1 MNAVPVVTVGDTGG
15 HAIDALE
22 RQRGAVAVVRRCP
35 ELAGLLAACQ
45 SGLAKVAVV
54 AEGSEGLTATLVDRL
69 TAVGV
74 GVVAVAGTQEEA
86 GRLRGIGASPVTG
99 AVTAHTVVDAVL
111 AAVRARSHPRS
122 AAYSVPLAADGAAA
136 SSTAVPQGDD
146 RSFTG
151 HDAGS
156 RGSAVPS
163 GRAGG
168 SGVGASAGGSGGS
181 DSDGVAD
188 QDPTSQGGSGRRA
201 FTGKELPAAKKG
213 ESAAGAPDLKWAKGF
228 TVLRGLARPGRG
240 PTRLN
245 PLARRPRGHDRP
257 PKPGHSASTVALAGT
272 AAPEGPAGPGVSAR
286 PETIAVWGPIGSP
299 GRTTLALNLA
309 AELAAQGR
317 RVLVVDADS
326 YGASVAGSLGLLD
339 ESASIAQACRV
350 ADQGVLSPASLS
362 KICTEVVF
370 DGGTFLLLT
379 GLTRADRWP
388 ELRAAAVERV
398 LHTARDL
405 VDAVVVDCGF
415 CLETDEELSY
425 DTVAP
430 RRNAATLAVLARADT
445 IYAVGS
451 GDAIGIPRLIRALAE
466 LAEGPGGMSGAT
478 ISVVLNK
485 VRRKAVGGSPAKAL
499 EQAWERFGP
508 QQPIGHFLPWDAE
521 TTDKALL
528 EGRLLLEVS
537 PDSPLRQAIQ
547 KISCAHVQQIRKAL

>member
-22 RQRGAVAVVRRCP
+22 GQRGAVAVVRRCP

-45 SGLAKVAVV
+45 SGMAKVAVV

-74 GVVAVAGTQEEA
+74 GVVAVAGTPEEA

-99 AVTAHTVVDAVL
+99 DVTAHAVVDAVL
-111 AAVRARSHPRS
+111 AAVRARSYPRS
-122 AAYSVPLAADGAAA
+122 AAFSVPLAADADAPALAARPPGNGG
-136 SSTAVPQGDD
+136 SSTGY
-146 RSFTG
+146 
-151 HDAGS
+151 DAGS
-156 RGSAVPS
+156 RGGAVPS

-168 SGVGASAGGSGGS
+168 SEAGASAVG
-181 DSDGVAD
+181 AD
-188 QDPTSQGGSGRRA
+188 QGPTSQGISGRRA
-201 FTGKELPAAKKG
+201 FTGKELPVAGEG
-213 ESAAGAPDLKWAKGF
+213 ESAAVVPGRKRTKGF
-228 TVLRGLARPGRG
+228 AVLRGMARPGSG
-240 PTRLN
+240 PSRLN
-245 PLARRPRGHDRP
+245 KLARHPRGQDRP
-257 PKPGHSASTVALAGT
+257 PKPGHSPGQGAPGRKVAA
-272 AAPEGPAGPGVSAR
+272 EDPAGLGVPAR
-286 PETIAVWGPIGSP
+286 PEAIAVWGPIGSP

-339 ESASIAQACRV
+339 ESASFAQACRV
-350 ADQGVLSPASLS
+350 ADQGVLTPASLS

-370 DGGTFLLLT
+370 AGGTFLLLT

-398 LHTARDL
+398 LINAL
-405 VDAVVVDCGF
+405 EVVDAVVVDCGF

-466 LAEGPGGMSGAT
+466 LAEGPGEPPGANVH
-478 ISVVLNK
+478 VVLNK

-537 PDSPLRQAIQ
+537 PDSPLRRAIQ
-547 KISCAHVQQIRKAL
+547 KLSCAHVQQIRKAL

>member
-22 RQRGAVAVVRRCP
+22 GQRGAVAVVRRCP

-45 SGLAKVAVV
+45 SGMAKVAVV
-54 AEGSEGLTATLVDRL
+54 AAGSEGLTATLVDRL

-74 GVVAVAGTQEEA
+74 GVVAVAGTPEEA

-99 AVTAHTVVDAVL
+99 DVTAHAVVDAVL
-111 AAVRARSHPRS
+111 AAVRARSYPRS
-122 AAYSVPLAADGAAA
+122 AAFSVPLAADADAPALAAGPPGNGG
-136 SSTAVPQGDD
+136 SSTGYDD
-146 RSFTG
+146 
-151 HDAGS
+151 GS
-156 RGSAVPS
+156 RGGAVPS
-163 GRAGG
+163 GRPGG
-168 SGVGASAGGSGGS
+168 SEAGASAVG
-181 DSDGVAD
+181 AD
-188 QDPTSQGGSGRRA
+188 QGPTLQGISGRRA
-201 FTGKELPAAKKG
+201 FTGKELPVAREG
-213 ESAAGAPDLKWAKGF
+213 ESAAVVPGRKRAKGF
-228 TVLRGLARPGRG
+228 AVLRGLARPGSG
-240 PTRLN
+240 PSRLN
-245 PLARRPRGHDRP
+245 QLARHPRGQDRP
-257 PKPGHSASTVALAGT
+257 PKPGHSAGLGAPGRKVAA
-272 AAPEGPAGPGVSAR
+272 EDPAGREVPTR
-286 PETIAVWGPIGSP
+286 PEAIAVWGPIGSP

-339 ESASIAQACRV
+339 ESASFAQACRV
-350 ADQGVLSPASLS
+350 ADQGVLTTASLS

-370 DGGTFLLLT
+370 AGGTFLLLT

-398 LHTARDL
+398 LHTALDV

-466 LAEGPGGMSGAT
+466 LAEGPGGMPGANVQ
-478 ISVVLNK
+478 VVLNK

-537 PDSPLRQAIQ
+537 PDSPLRRAIQ
-547 KISCAHVQQIRKAL
+547 KLSCAHVQQIRKAL